1 MGSNYQD
8 ILNQYLAADPATNP
22 NIFETPISKAQQ
34 VEEATDQKRWEAYV
48 LSGMTADGSGYKS
61 ASQRDRDYL
70 TMTPNQFRVKY
81 GDEAAMNLQ
90 ADVSNMDAARRGD
103 IQGRRDGITMLGDT
117 VNSAGMGFV
126 NSLGGI
132 AALGLGL
139 VNDDAGVWASRKLGD
154 LNEFTQG
161 LQSDQLNAARRSY
174 GAQQELDARD
184 NKANYEKNRK
194 EYGDTVAGLWRVG
207 ADVVNS
213 LGNSF
218 DTPMLAQ
225 DTVASGVGSLF
236 AGGPIAK
243 GLKVIG
249 SAAVKGAV
257 LARPSLLL
265 SEAAGKAVSVG
276 SKAAMPTAIGLM
288 EGGGAYQ
295 QTAEAAYE
303 QLRGRED
310 LTEDQ
315 KIEMANNAALMAAA
329 IQAPVGAATGL
340 LVSRFE
346 SSPLRVPTVRGA
358 ASNVVRETVE
368 EGVQS
373 GSGQLAQNVALSQ
386 EVNPEQDLLQGVGE
400 QAGLGALG
408 GLGAAGVVQ
417 TPGAALRAS
426 IETAKLPFRAAGAA
440 LSYAGDRVEA
450 RNQRVQDEILQ
461 GLHDEATVT
470 APDAQVEAGQIIE
483 AADAPEEVKTTAR
496 DFVAQTMERLSNSA
510 TIQEV
515 AKRVTSA
522 TADIRERLT
531 ALTELSSM
539 VREGKTTQDQETPE
553 ILQGSSI
560 QSIKDVVANAVQ
572 SESVQKAVEQGKKL
586 YEEYAPGINGAM
598 KNALVKFNTLR
609 AKVGS
614 QGTSNSPSVEAEITN
629 AQSELNEG
637 TQLVLSM
644 AEQVP
649 EQVDPEVADQILYHS
664 ENNGVNLT
672 TQQKVTLRSASATA
686 RAVQQGSEL
695 ASKYGLANAETV
707 SRQVLTDKPSE
718 GSSLSLYGHIE
729 AIRSAYNANND
740 DLAAERLTDLRN
752 FAQSQS
758 NKVAAFNEALIGGN
772 TSSHRPVPYNAH
784 IGKGKFRP
792 TSTSKV
798 NLSPTNINSVKIAQ
812 QVAVEAVTLANAV
825 NNLSDAFP
833 DLGVEHVTI
842 PLLDASLD
850 GEAATVAQ
858 EYRTGKRMV
867 PVNTTDGVQT
877 GLEPVADV
885 GNVESIGAE
894 VVEEQGGQSSELGEI
909 EASITNPDQVI
920 SEQTDQAE
928 AEPDVAETQ
937 QSEEISQPEQIEETA
952 PAKPNQEEE
961 TNAPQEQAPEG
972 VQEKPATTTD
982 EQEAQTVEKV
992 YPALLGSKTNR
1003 LRRAFKIPKIKPTRT
1018 FAVDSPIS
1026 IVRDGLKNETAFRQ
1040 LIDGDLNR
1048 KFTPEIAEAYRQY
1061 LQIGD
1066 ALLKTLDNRLQA
1078 FLNKPAT
1085 KKAGIDNATTWL
1097 NGQAVNIVDQNE
1109 DGSYSYNQKLIE
1121 NAVLA
1126 GLQWYL
1132 KMNQYGGNLDEKDVR
1147 SLLRLPADAVLP
1159 EGLVDDIN
1167 NAGMGPA
1174 EMARSLSRE
1183 IQRFWGL
1190 EADSSQPRNF
1200 SEGVPEGVAKEILV
1214 AMLGK
1219 EIRTKDKNGKEVL
1232 SYEGFLLQR
1241 HEVDISN
1248 ISTDENITKLNR
1260 YRMNTVKLEQER
1272 SDGKKYVPVLEADAT
1287 VRQFPTA
1294 IEKAVLTETEEV
1306 HYLGELPPAP
1316 SKTQL
1321 RNDAVKNTPD
1331 QLRSLEKQQAV
1342 EHRLNMPF
1350 IGMIQQMGEAMV
1362 LRLFGG
1368 GDIENIPLNQNH
1380 KKTLAGQN
1388 LTLQSA
1394 YLSIMSLVTEAQNKA
1409 DLDGIDVGD
1418 LAIHFAYNDTVVNR
1432 AQMLGKDNPQSN
1444 KLMREAILPTWK
1456 VLDLTDGRVRD
1467 QFFMG
1472 LAQALDVKVHTQP
1485 RDESMS
1491 DLQKKLEG
1499 FTETLSAM
1507 ADTSPLKFTP
1517 ELIDTMKSEG
1527 VNSVAGLHAL
1537 MEYARYQAS
1546 EDKSAFRTSIYFEA
1560 DGVTNGVINAMALFS
1575 SGPFTS
1581 EWLEN
1586 IARGG
1591 YNVGETPLSLAQIRT
1606 RFAKASA
1613 DLYGLAGTKTTE
1625 YVKRLRNKYRSN
1637 AEVTGQF
1644 NAIRDLLTEFL
1655 GDSIR
1660 VNKNNDL
1667 IVDRR
1672 AVKNPLTITFY
1683 VSGAKGIAGNIVD
1696 ELVSK
1701 IYERMSLTAQRV
1713 AEDPDLTEAQA
1724 FYGGDAQSAEIK
1736 FKRLMSNLNAVVA
1749 NRLVM
1754 NDGELVVENIIKGR
1768 AESFGDPKAFTFP
1781 KVGIDTIRQN
1791 MLHAFVEPMVDGI
1804 TDTVGKDLI
1813 DNLTIIKTQIQS
1825 WSLIG
1830 KFAYQAAYNEAILE
1844 KRKANP
1850 EMSKNELLSR
1860 REEQQIMKKV
1870 WKQLPFFST
1879 GSQNFLFGM
1888 KQAMDVR
1895 TEFARGFNDELN
1907 TPAFGYT
1914 PDDAGVAGIPGIT
1927 IGTGDGQTVLN
1938 AIADPDMPEG
1948 FLQIF
1953 DGIHSSVADMETM
1966 GRVANKAVFGAWQN
1980 NPLGDLSKAFSAFV
1994 SQVDLSA
2001 LNEEQRK
2008 ALTKSLFPPRFWRT
2022 AQPADV
2028 LKKALQSWAKRGKE
2042 AAQGIA
2048 ERHGVM
2054 AQVQSS
2060 VDQMAGAAAPH
2071 QITGII
2077 LSGSPEQKAAAMERL
2092 RKGEQIK
2099 QVDTTG
2105 PIKKVWN
2112 GVVVTIDFEGMKPG
2126 DFKIEKDMGIEGDM
2140 WFNYIT
2146 VDGDKI
2152 AGSFITNGVRAE
2164 WLNITSEKGNIKN
2177 NMKHLKDVFNHIL
2190 KVYPNLKELQAL
2202 RTSGARAFNDEQGE
2216 RDPLINYLIKDGK
2229 LVLDRKILNV
2239 VPVDIVEPTFKQA
2252 TPALMAGM
2260 LDKTINKITSDRVTR
2275 ALVRDVVRSGR
2286 VDDYQIHI
2294 GSREELL
2301 TKAADLGIQIPPNRA
2316 GFEGFMHPQS
2326 KSIFVVNGNPETI
2339 LHELI
2344 HAATYETLQAHYDGQ
2359 DVGVDAKA
2367 AIERIESLMEQFKN
2381 SELEGEAFQN
2391 ALDEM
2396 ERQAVAGNQAGELNE
2411 FMAWAL
2417 SNADLSKQL
2426 KETKIDKA
2434 LRIARSV
2441 IQSLKQLLWGGKRSA
2456 AVKDD
2461 MFTNL
2466 RFNTNII
2473 MRSQQTVAETASNGV
2488 LFHDPNFGQSSRLTD
2503 LMERMKSKITDY
2515 ANTNPVTREIN
2526 RQKLNPALANASR
2539 VALGFQN
2546 AGFNMTK
2553 QEQMAFIRM
2562 VAIMGTDA
2570 QLDANSTLR
2579 MQELF
2584 THVGKHLSLES
2595 FMRDPSQNDSA
2606 DIDQATQKFNI
2617 LMGKFASRKDAYD
2630 RSVVLPAFVALAT
2643 VNEDFRKIL
2652 SSMEMPKTKYAEW
2665 SSLSNILDNIGD
2677 TSIDNLSRWVS
2688 GEGVLTKDV
2697 QTALDGLMEQML
2709 DTAQESELYI
2719 EKFTNPVGNGIDRV
2733 NQTVIEAMDWV
2744 GKKAAENVE
2753 SIRTNNPDAKIRIKM
2768 AESLRTIT
2776 GLLNEE
2782 NGHASAVALM
2792 SAANRTK
2799 VWRPMYDLLKDLV
2812 GRTAENAQV
2821 YDLIKIARTWVNG
2834 IRQQYREQFP
2844 RIVNSKFSR
2853 ELTDDE
2859 QSHLYRGLGETGFAS
2874 LMRGNSIERVLELMS
2889 DQAARDVEVRNQISK
2904 IEGLSPENAKRIES
2918 KARQLAKYMIS
2929 KKNDQANLLRNAEAI
2944 AHLLNENG
2952 VQGTVTTQP
2961 MIDAIDHLVSVLAFN
2976 ELSDASKT
2984 SLSSLVQSEAK
2995 GLTFIMSYLQ
3005 GQDEIDRAKA
3015 TGNARFNHFKGHMP
3029 SEAAQGVSL
3038 LVSYD
3043 GVHPGSNGEPKSEGA
3058 KKLLEKSYTRLRV
3071 YSGSSKDP
3079 TAGKRGYYFAPVS
3092 GRAPFAQ
3099 GIMQNVQQTVSGVDK
3114 ATGFSTG
3121 LTAGIISD
3129 PLLVK
3134 KITADRTK
3142 ETGLALMP
3150 LFDGNGNLF
3159 AYERSID
3166 PIMLDRLQ
3174 IKTNMAQ
3181 AMGIRSGRQV
3191 EESLSHELNKTLIDR
3206 LRDMYDKD
3214 VPKDPIT
3221 GKRGGLRQIEYIDLF
3236 KSKDPIHKD
3245 AVKIFSNETM
3255 EYIRARFPEGFFVRK
3270 DMIDDAI
3277 GYRSASIGD
3286 AWTGNS
3292 RWSPATQE
3300 QVKKVLMGMFGNKAY
3315 QRAVQA
3321 ESLLQNIMQDIR
3333 VVIVIKSI
3341 VVPMANAA
3349 SNVYQLIG
3357 RGVPATQ
3364 IFRSIPKKTSEIEAW
3379 HKSRIRQIE
3388 AEAELMATTDILERR
3403 RLEAEIQTIKDSHK
3417 RLSIWPLLQAGEF
3430 SSISDAGSRDDI
3442 LLSEGKLSEY
3452 LERAVNK
3459 LPKSVQTAG
3468 KYAIISKDTALFR
3481 ALQKSV
3487 EYGDFVAKSIL
3498 YDDLIKRQGKT
3509 KEEALGR
3516 VTEEFVNYDRLPG
3529 RDRAYLESIGLL
3541 WFYNFKIRSS
3551 KVAVSMIR
3559 NNPVHSLISMS
3570 LPLPISGIGTSLEDN
3585 LWAALYDGRASNS
3598 VGFGMAFRAP
3608 GLLPLNNLLW

>member
-8 ILNQYLAADPATNP
+8 ILDQYLAADPATNP
-22 NIFETPISKAQQ
+22 NIFETPVPKVQQ
-34 VEEATDQKRWEAYV
+34 VEEATDQKRREAYV
-48 LSGMTADGSGYKS
+48 LSGMTVDSSSYKS

-70 TMTPNQFRVKY
+70 TMTPNQFRMKY

-103 IQGRRDGITMLGDT
+103 IQGRRDGVTMLGDT
-117 VNSAGMGFV
+117 VNSAGMGLV
-126 NSLGGI
+126 NTVGGI

-139 VNDDAGVWASRKLGD
+139 ANDDAGVWASRKLGN
-154 LNEFTQG
+154 LNEFTQSF
-161 LQSDQLNAARRSY
+161 QSDQLNAARRSY

-184 NKANYEKNRK
+184 NKANYEENRK

-207 ADVVNS
+207 ADMVNS

-236 AGGPIAK
+236 AGAPIVK

-257 LARPSLLL
+257 AARPSLLL
-265 SEAAGKAVSVG
+265 SEAASKALSVG
-276 SKAAMPTAIGLM
+276 SKAAWPAAIGLM

-373 GSGQLAQNVALSQ
+373 GSGQLAQNMALSQ
-386 EVNPEQDLLQGVGE
+386 EVNPEQDLLQGVGG

-408 GLGAAGVVQ
+408 GFGAAGVVQ
-417 TPGAALRAS
+417 TPGVALRAS
-426 IETAKLPFRAAGAA
+426 IETAKLPFRAVGAA
-440 LSYAGDRVEA
+440 LSYAGNRVEA

-461 GLHDEATVT
+461 GLHDEAMIT
-470 APDAQVEAGQIIE
+470 APDAQVEASQIIE
-483 AADAPEEVKTTAR
+483 AANASEEVKTTAR
-496 DFVAQTMERLSNSA
+496 DFVAQTMERLSNS
-510 TIQEV
+510 TSIQEV

-531 ALTELSSM
+531 ALTKLSSM
-539 VREGKTTQDQETPE
+539 VYEGKTTQDQETPE
-553 ILQGSSI
+553 ILKGSSI
-560 QSIKDVVANAVQ
+560 QSIKDVVANTVQ
-572 SESVQKAVEQGKKL
+572 SESVQKAIEQGKKL

-598 KNALVKFNTLR
+598 NNALMKFNALR

-614 QGTSNSPSVEAEITN
+614 QGTSNSASVEAEITN
-629 AQSELNEG
+629 VQNELNEG
-637 TQLVLSM
+637 TQLVLGM
-644 AEQVP
+644 AEQIP
-649 EQVDPEVADQILYHS
+649 EQVDPEVADRILYHS
-664 ENNGVNLT
+664 ENGGINLT

-695 ASKYGLANAETV
+695 ASKYGLVNAETV
-707 SRQVLTDKPSE
+707 SRQVLTDKPNE
-718 GSSLSLYGHIE
+718 GSSLSLYGHLE
-729 AIRSAYNANND
+729 EVRTAYNAGD
-740 DLAAERLTDLRN
+740 LDLATQRLTDLRS

-758 NKVAAFNEALIGGN
+758 NKVAAFNQALIGGN
-772 TSSHRPVPYNAH
+772 TSSHRPVVYNAH
-784 IGKGKFRP
+784 IGEGKFRP

-812 QVAVEAVTLANAV
+812 QVAVEAVTLTNAL

-833 DLGVEHVTI
+833 DLGVKHVTI
-842 PLLDASLD
+842 PLLDVSLD

-858 EYRTGKRMV
+858 EYRSGKRMV
-867 PVNTTDGVQT
+867 SVNMRDNAQT
-877 GLEPVADV
+877 GLEPVAGV
-885 GNVESIGAE
+885 SNVESIGAE
-894 VVEEQGGQSSELGEI
+894 IEKRQGGQSSELGEV
-909 EASITNPDQVI
+909 EASVSNPDQTI
-920 SEQTDQAE
+920 SEQVDQTE
-928 AEPDVAETQ
+928 AEPDVAKIQ
-937 QSEEISQPEQIEETA
+937 QSKEISQPEQIEETA
-952 PAKPNQEEE
+952 PTEPNQKEKS
-961 TNAPQEQAPEG
+961 TAPQEQVPEV
-972 VQEKPATTTD
+972 VQEKRVAATD
-982 EQEAQTVEKV
+982 EQEAQTVENA
-992 YPALLGSKTNR
+992 YPDLLGSKTNR
-1003 LRRAFKIPKIKPTRT
+1003 LRRAFKIPNNNATRT
-1018 FAVDSPIS
+1018 FAVDSPMS

-1061 LQIGD
+1061 LKIGD

-1132 KMNQYGGNLDEKDVR
+1132 KMNQYGGNLDEKDAR
-1147 SLLRLPADAVLP
+1147 SLLRLPADAILP
-1159 EGLVDDIN
+1159 EGLVDEIN
-1167 NAGMGPA
+1167 NAGMGTA

-1214 AMLGK
+1214 AMLDAG
-1219 EIRTKDKNGKEVL
+1219 
-1232 SYEGFLLQR
+1232 LLKQN
-1241 HEVDISN
+1241 EVDISGVTTN
-1248 ISTDENITKLNR
+1248 ENIDHLNR
-1260 YRMNTVKLEQER
+1260 YQMSTVDDE
-1272 SDGKKYVPVLEADAT
+1272 GKTKVIPADHP

-1321 RNDAVKNTPD
+1321 RNDAVENTPD

-1342 EHRLNMPF
+1342 EHQLNMPF
-1350 IGMIQQMGEAMV
+1350 VGMIQQMGETML

-1368 GDIENIPLNQNH
+1368 GDVENTPLNQNH

-1409 DLDGIDVGD
+1409 DLDGIDVSD

-1456 VLDLTDGRVRD
+1456 VLDLTNGSVRD

-1472 LAQALDVKVHTQP
+1472 LAQALGVKVHTQSH
-1485 RDESMS
+1485 EKTMS
-1491 DLQKKLEG
+1491 DLQKKLDS
-1499 FTETLSAM
+1499 FSETLSAM
-1507 ADTSPLKFTP
+1507 ANTSQLKFTP

-1591 YNVGETPLSLAQIRT
+1591 YNVGEEPLSLAQIRT

-1625 YVKRLRNKYRSN
+1625 HVKTLREKYRGQG
-1637 AEVTGQF
+1637 EITGQF

-1655 GDSIR
+1655 SDSIR
-1660 VNKNNDL
+1660 VNENNDL
-1667 IVDRR
+1667 IVDRG
-1672 AVKNPLTITFY
+1672 AVKNPLTITIY
-1683 VSGAKGIAGNIVD
+1683 GSGTKGIAGNIVD

-1713 AEDPDLTEAQA
+1713 AEDHNLTEAQA

-1736 FKRLMSNLNAVVA
+1736 FKRLMSNLNTVVA

-1768 AESFGDPKAFTFP
+1768 AESFGDPKTFTFP

-1791 MLHAFVEPMVDGI
+1791 MLHTFVEPMVDGI
-1804 TDTVGKDLI
+1804 TYTVGKDLI

-1844 KRKANP
+1844 KRKFNP

-1870 WKQLPFFST
+1870 WEQLPFFST

-1953 DGIHSSVADMETM
+1953 DGIHSSVLDMETM

-1980 NPLGDLSKAFSAFV
+1980 NPLGDLSKAFSSFV
-1994 SQVDLSA
+1994 DQVDLSN
-2001 LNEEQRK
+2001 LTEEQRK

-2028 LKKALQSWAKRGKE
+2028 LKKALKDWSKRGEE

-2048 ERHGVM
+2048 ERHAVM

-2060 VDQMAGAAAPH
+2060 VDQMAGAATPY
-2071 QITGII
+2071 QIKGLI

-2092 RKGEQIK
+2092 RHG
-2099 QVDTTG
+2099 
-2105 PIKKVWN
+2105 
-2112 GVVVTIDFEGMKPG
+2112 DFEV
-2126 DFKIEKDMGIEGDM
+2126 EQ
-2140 WFNYIT
+2140 
-2146 VDGDKI
+2146 V
-2152 AGSFITNGVRAE
+2152 AE
-2164 WLNITSEKGNIKN
+2164 QREA
-2177 NMKHLKDVFNHIL
+2177 D
-2190 KVYPNLKELQAL
+2190 L
-2202 RTSGARAFNDEQGE
+2202 RPANQPSPA
-2216 RDPLINYLIKDGK
+2216 
-2229 LVLDRKILNV
+2229 
-2239 VPVDIVEPTFKQA
+2239 PTFKQA
-2252 TPALMAGM
+2252 TPSLLAAM
-2260 LDKTINKITSDRVTR
+2260 LDKAINKITNDRLTR

-2301 TKAADLGIQIPPNRA
+2301 TKAADLGIQIPSNRA
-2316 GFEGFMHPQS
+2316 GFEGFIHPQS
-2326 KSIFVVNGNPETI
+2326 KSIFAVDGNPETI

-2344 HAATYETLQAHYDGQ
+2344 HAATYSIIEDFYNEEGTHNLTPDT
-2359 DVGVDAKA
+2359 VDA
-2367 AIERIESLMEQFKN
+2367 IQRIEGLMDEFKN
-2381 SELEGEAFQN
+2381 ADLEGTAYQN

-2396 ERQAVAGNQAGELNE
+2396 ERQAVAGNRAGELNE

-2417 SNADLSKQL
+2417 SNADLSSQL

-2441 IQSLKQLLWGGKRSA
+2441 IQSLKQLLWGRKRSA

-2473 MRSQQTVAETASNGV
+2473 MRSQQTISGTASNGV
-2488 LFHDPNFGQSSRLTD
+2488 LFHDPNFGESSRLTD

-2515 ANTNPVTREIN
+2515 ANTDSVTREIN
-2526 RQKLNPALANASR
+2526 REKLNPALANGSR
-2539 VALGFQN
+2539 VTLAFQN
-2546 AGFNMTK
+2546 AGFDMTK

-2630 RSVVLPAFVALAT
+2630 RSVVLPAFIALAT
-2643 VNEDFRKIL
+2643 VNKDFRKIL
-2652 SSMEMPKTKYAEW
+2652 SAMEMPKTKYAEW
-2665 SSLSNILDNIGD
+2665 NSLSNILDNIGD

-2744 GKKAAENVE
+2744 GKKAAKNVE
-2753 SIRTNNPDAKIRIKM
+2753 NIRTNNPDAKIRIKM
-2768 AESLRTIT
+2768 AESLQTIT

-2844 RIVNSKFSR
+2844 RIVNSKFTR

-2859 QSHLYRGLGETGFAS
+2859 QSHLYHGLGETGFAS
-2874 LMRGNSIERVLELMS
+2874 LMRGNSIERVFELMS
-2889 DQAARDVEVRNQISK
+2889 DQAARDVEVRNLISK
-2904 IEGLSPENAKRIES
+2904 IEELSPQNAKRIES
-2918 KARQLAKYMIS
+2918 KARQLAKYMIL
-2929 KKNDQANLLRNAEAI
+2929 KKNDHGNLLRNAEAI

-2952 VQGTVTTQP
+2952 VKGTITSQA
-2961 MIDAIDHLVSVLAFN
+2961 MIDGIDHLVSVLAFN
-2976 ELSDASKT
+2976 ELSDVSKA

-3015 TGNARFNHFKGHMP
+3015 TDNARFNHFKGHMP
-3029 SEAAQGVSL
+3029 SEATQGVSL
-3038 LVSYD
+3038 LVSHD
-3043 GVHPGSNGEPKSEGA
+3043 SGA
-3058 KKLLEKSYTRLRV
+3058 ARLLEKSYTRLRAF
-3071 YSGSSKDP
+3071 SGSSKDP

-3092 GRAPFAQ
+3092 GRASFSQ

-3114 ATGFSTG
+3114 TTGFSTG
-3121 LTAGIISD
+3121 LTAGVISD
-3129 PLLVK
+3129 PLIVA

-3142 ETGLALMP
+3142 ETGQALMP
-3150 LFDGNGNLF
+3150 VFDENGNLF

-3166 PIMLDRLQ
+3166 PAMLDRLQ

-3191 EESLSHELNKTLIDR
+3191 EEALSHELNKTLIDR
-3206 LRDMYDKD
+3206 LRDMWNKDKL
-3214 VPKDPIT
+3214 T
-3221 GKRGGLRQIEYIDLF
+3221 RSNEYVNLF

-3255 EYIRARFPEGFFVRK
+3255 EYIRARFPEGLYVRK
-3270 DMIDDAI
+3270 DMIDDAV
-3277 GYRSASIGD
+3277 GYRSASVGD
-3286 AWTGNS
+3286 VWTGNS
-3292 RWSPATQE
+3292 RWSPATQK

-3315 QRAVQA
+3315 QRVVQA
-3321 ESLLQNIMQDIR
+3321 ESLLQNIIQDIR

-3388 AEAELMATTDILERR
+3388 AEAELMATTNILERR

-3468 KYAIISKDTALFR
+3468 KYAVFSKDTAMFR

-3509 KEEALGR
+3509 KKEALGQ

-3608 GLLPLNNLLW
+3608 GLLPLGNLLW

>member
-1 MGSNYQD
+1 MATNYQD
-8 ILNQYLAADPATNP
+8 ILNQYLAANPITNP
-22 NIFETPISKAQQ
+22 DIFGTPVPKVQQ
-34 VEEATDQKRWEAYV
+34 VEEATNQKRREAYA
-48 LSGMTADGSGYKS
+48 LSSMAADGSGYRS
-61 ASQRDRDYL
+61 ASQRDRDYVM
-70 TMTPNQFRVKY
+70 MTPYQFQAKY
-81 GDEAAMNLQ
+81 GEEVARNLQ

-103 IQGRRDGITMLGDT
+103 IQGRRDGITTLGDT
-117 VNSAGMGFV
+117 INSAGMGFV

-132 AALGLGL
+132 AAFGLGL
-139 VNDDAGVWASRKLGD
+139 VNDDAGVWTSRKLGD
-154 LNEFTQG
+154 LNEFTQSF
-161 LQSDQLNAARRSY
+161 QSDQLNAARRSY
-174 GAQQELDARD
+174 GVQQELDTRD
-184 NKANYEKNRK
+184 NAANYEQNRK
-194 EYGDTVAGLWRVG
+194 RFGDTVANLWRVG

-213 LGNSF
+213 VGNSF

-225 DTVASGVGSLF
+225 DTIASGVGSLF

-249 SAAVKGAV
+249 SAAVKGATI
-257 LARPSLLL
+257 ARPSLLL
-265 SEAAGKAVSVG
+265 SETAGKAVSIG
-276 SKAAMPTAIGLM
+276 SKAAMPAAIGLM

-303 QLRGRED
+303 QLRTRED

-315 KIEMANNAALMAAA
+315 KIEMANNAALKAAA
-329 IQAPVGAATGL
+329 IQIPIGVATGS

-346 SSPLRVPTVRGA
+346 ASPLRVPTVRGA
-358 ASNVVRETVE
+358 ASNMLKETVE

-400 QAGLGALG
+400 QIGLGALG
-408 GLGAAGVVQ
+408 GAGSAGVVQ
-417 TPGAALRAS
+417 APGVALRAS
-426 IETAKLPFRAAGAA
+426 VETAKLPFRAAGAA
-440 LSYAGDRVEA
+440 LSYAGDRIKA
-450 RNQRVQDEILQ
+450 RNQRVQDDVLV
-461 GLHDEATVT
+461 GLHDEATIA
-470 APDAQVEAGQIIE
+470 APDAQIEADQIIG
-483 AADAPEEVKTTAR
+483 ASDAPEEVKATAR
-496 DFVAQTMERLSNSA
+496 NFVAQTIERLSNSTA
-510 TIQEV
+510 IQEV
-515 AKRVTSA
+515 AKRVTNVK
-522 TADIRERLT
+522 TDIRERLG
-531 ALTELSSM
+531 ALSELSPM
-539 VREGKTTQDQETPE
+539 VHESEATQNQETPE
-553 ILQGSSI
+553 VLQGSLI
-560 QSIKDVVANAVQ
+560 QSIKDVVANTVQ
-572 SESVQKAVEQGKKL
+572 SESVQKAKEQGIKL
-586 YEEYAPGINGAM
+586 YEKYAPIINDEM
-598 KNALVKFNTLR
+598 KAALKKFDAHL
-609 AKVGS
+609 AKHGNEVA
-614 QGTSNSPSVEAEITN
+614 SNLPSIEVTVN
-629 AQSELNEG
+629 DVQSELNKS
-637 TQLVLSM
+637 TQLIVGM
-644 AEQVP
+644 AEQTP
-649 EQVDPEVADQILYHS
+649 EQVDPDVADRILYHS
-664 ENNGVNLT
+664 ENGGINLT
-672 TQQKVTLRSASATA
+672 APQKVTLRSASATA
-686 RAVQQGSEL
+686 RAVQKGSEL
-695 ASKYGLANAETV
+695 ASKYGLVNAAEV
-707 SRQVLTDKPSE
+707 SRQVLTSAPKEDSN
-718 GSSLSLYGHIE
+718 LSLYGHLE
-729 AIRSAYNANND
+729 EIRMAYNSGD
-740 DLAAERLTDLRN
+740 LDLATQRFADLRS

-758 NKVAAFNEALIGGN
+758 NKVAAFNQALIGGN
-772 TSSHRPVPYNAH
+772 TSSHRPVVYDAH
-784 IGKGKFRP
+784 VGEGKFRP
-792 TSTSKV
+792 TSTSRV
-798 NLSPTNINSVKIAQ
+798 NLSPTSANSIKIAQ

-833 DLGVEHVTI
+833 DLGIEHIAV
-842 PLLDASLD
+842 PLLDVSLN
-850 GEAATVAQ
+850 GEATTVAQ
-858 EYRTGKRMV
+858 EYRTGKRKV
-867 PVNTTDGVQT
+867 SVNTTDSVQT
-877 GLEPVADV
+877 GLEPVIDV
-885 GNVESIGAE
+885 NNVENIGAE
-894 VVEEQGGQSSELGEI
+894 VMKEQGGQSSEFDEAG
-909 EASITNPDQVI
+909 ASISDPGQVV
-920 SEQTDQAE
+920 SEQTEQTE
-928 AEPDVAETQ
+928 VEPDSAKMQ
-937 QSEEISQPEQIEETA
+937 QSEEISEPKQTEEIASSEQNQKEGADA
-952 PAKPNQEEE
+952 PK
-961 TNAPQEQAPEG
+961 EQAPEV
-972 VQEKPATTTD
+972 VQEKPAINTD
-982 EQEAQTVEKV
+982 EQEAQTVEKM
-992 YPALLGSKTNR
+992 YPALLGSKMNR
-1003 LRRAFKIPKIKPTRT
+1003 LWRSFKIPKIKSTRT
-1018 FAVDSPIS
+1018 FAVESPIT
-1026 IVRDGLKNETAFRQ
+1026 IVRDGLKNETTFRQ

-1048 KFTPEIAEAYRQY
+1048 KFTSEIAKAYEQY

-1066 ALLKTLDNRLQA
+1066 ALLETLDNRLQA
-1078 FLNKPAT
+1078 FLNKSAT
-1085 KKAGIDNATTWL
+1085 KKAGIDNAITWL

-1126 GLQWYL
+1126 SLQWYL

-1147 SLLRLPADAVLP
+1147 SLLRLPIGSVLP

-1174 EMARSLSRE
+1174 EMSRSLSRE

-1190 EADSSQPRNF
+1190 ETDSSQPRNF

-1214 AMLGK
+1214 AMLDVG
-1219 EIRTKDKNGKEVL
+1219 
-1232 SYEGFLLQR
+1232 LLKLN
-1241 HEVDISN
+1241 EVDISSVTTN
-1248 ISTDENITKLNR
+1248 ENIDHLNR
-1260 YRMNTVKLEQER
+1260 YQMNTVDA
-1272 SDGKKYVPVLEADAT
+1272 DGKTKVIPADHPI
-1287 VRQFPTA
+1287 RQFPTA
-1294 IEKAVLTETEEV
+1294 IEKAVLTESEEI
-1306 HYLGELPPAP
+1306 HYLGQLPPAP

-1321 RNDAVKNTPD
+1321 RNDAVENTPE

-1350 IGMIQQMGEAMV
+1350 IEMIQQMGEVMV

-1368 GDIENIPLNQNH
+1368 GDIENTPLNQNH

-1394 YLSIMSLVTEAQNKA
+1394 YLSIMSLVAEAQNKA
-1409 DLDGIDVGD
+1409 DLDGIDIGD

-1456 VLDLTDGRVRD
+1456 ILDLTNGSVRD

-1472 LAQALDVKVHTQP
+1472 LAQALGVKVHTQS
-1485 RDESMS
+1485 REQTMS
-1491 DLQKKLEG
+1491 DLQKKLDG
-1499 FTETLSAM
+1499 FTETLSIM
-1507 ADTSPLKFTP
+1507 TDTSQLKFTP
-1517 ELIDTMKSEG
+1517 EIIDTMKSEG

-1591 YNVGETPLSLAQIRT
+1591 YNVGEEPLSLAQIRT
-1606 RFAKASA
+1606 RFSKAAA

-1625 YVKRLRNKYRSN
+1625 YIKMLREKYRDQKEIT
-1637 AEVTGQF
+1637 AQF

-1655 GDSIR
+1655 SDGIG
-1660 VNKNNDL
+1660 VNENNDL
-1667 IVDRR
+1667 IVDRG
-1672 AVKNPLTITFY
+1672 AVKNPLTITIY
-1683 VSGAKGIAGNIVD
+1683 GAGAEGIAGNIVD
-1696 ELVSK
+1696 ELVSR
-1701 IYERMSLTAQRV
+1701 IYERMSLTAQRI

-1724 FYGGDAQSAEIK
+1724 FYGGDVQTAEIK
-1736 FKRLMSNLNAVVA
+1736 FKQLMSNLNAIVA

-1754 NDGELVVENIIKGR
+1754 NDGELVVENIIKGS
-1768 AESFGDPKAFTFP
+1768 AKTFGDPKAFTFP

-1791 MLHAFVEPMVDGI
+1791 MLHAFVEPMIDGI
-1804 TDTVGKDLI
+1804 TDTVGADLMN
-1813 DNLTIIKTQIQS
+1813 NLTIIKTQIQS

-1860 REEQQIMKKV
+1860 REEQTIMKKV

-1938 AIADPDMPEG
+1938 AIADSDMPEG
-1948 FLQIF
+1948 FIQIF
-1953 DGIHSSVADMETM
+1953 DGIHSSVLDMETM
-1966 GRVANKAVFGAWQN
+1966 GRVANKAVFDAWQN
-1980 NPLGDLSKAFSAFV
+1980 NPLDDLSKAFGSFV
-1994 SQVDLSA
+1994 DQVDLSD
-2001 LNEEQRK
+2001 LTEEQRK

-2028 LKKALQSWAKRGKE
+2028 LKKALEDWLKRGEE

-2048 ERHGVM
+2048 ERHAVM

-2060 VDQMAGAAAPH
+2060 VDQMAGASAPH
-2071 QITGII
+2071 QIEGLI

-2092 RKGEQIK
+2092 RY
-2099 QVDTTG
+2099 
-2105 PIKKVWN
+2105 
-2112 GVVVTIDFEGMKPG
+2112 G
-2126 DFKIEKDMGIEGDM
+2126 DLE
-2140 WFNYIT
+2140 
-2146 VDGDKI
+2146 V
-2152 AGSFITNGVRAE
+2152 
-2164 WLNITSEKGNIKN
+2164 
-2177 NMKHLKDVFNHIL
+2177 
-2190 KVYPNLKELQAL
+2190 
-2202 RTSGARAFNDEQGE
+2202 EQGAE
-2216 RDPLINYLIKDGK
+2216 QREIDLRQANQSSPA
-2229 LVLDRKILNV
+2229 
-2239 VPVDIVEPTFKQA
+2239 PTFKQV
-2252 TPALMAGM
+2252 TPNLMAGM
-2260 LDKTINKITSDRVTR
+2260 LDKVIGKITSDRLTR
-2275 ALVRDVVRSGR
+2275 ALVRDVIRSGR

-2301 TKAADLGIQIPPNRA
+2301 TKAVDLGIQIPSNRA
-2316 GFEGFMHPQS
+2316 GFEGFIHPQS
-2326 KSIFVVNGNPETI
+2326 KSIFVVDGNSETI

-2344 HAATYETLQAHYDGQ
+2344 HAATYSILEDFYNK
-2359 DVGVDAKA
+2359 DAVSNLTPDTMD
-2367 AIERIESLMEQFKN
+2367 AIRRIEGLMDEFKN
-2381 SELEGEAFQN
+2381 ADLEGEAYQN

-2396 ERQAVAGNQAGELNE
+2396 ERQAASGNQAGELNE

-2417 SNADLSKQL
+2417 SNADLSSQL

-2441 IQSLKQLLWGGKRSA
+2441 IQSLKHLLWGRKRSA

-2473 MRSQQTVAETASNGV
+2473 MRSQQKVAETASDGV

-2503 LMERMKSKITDY
+2503 LMKRLKSKIIDYVDTD
-2515 ANTNPVTREIN
+2515 PVTHVIN
-2526 RQKLNPALANASR
+2526 RRKLTPALTNASR
-2539 VALGFQN
+2539 VAVAFQN

-2553 QEQMAFIRM
+2553 QEQMAFIHM
-2562 VAIMGTDA
+2562 IAIMGTDA

-2595 FMRDPSQNDSA
+2595 FMRNPNQNDPA

-2617 LMGKFASRKDAYD
+2617 LMGKFAPRKDAFD
-2630 RSVVLPAFVALAT
+2630 RSVVLPAFIALAT

-2652 SSMEMPKTKYAEW
+2652 SEMEMPKTKYAQW
-2665 SSLSNILDNIGD
+2665 DSVNNILDNIGD

-2688 GEGVLTKDV
+2688 GEGVRTKDV
-2697 QTALDGLMEQML
+2697 QVALDGLMGQML
-2709 DTAQESELYI
+2709 DTAQESRLYI
-2719 EKFTNPVGNGIDRV
+2719 EKFTNPAGDGIDRV

-2744 GKKAAENVE
+2744 GKKASENAKN
-2753 SIRTNNPDAKIRIKM
+2753 IQTNNPDAKIRIGI
-2768 AESLRTIT
+2768 ARSLQTIT
-2776 GLLNEE
+2776 GLLNEQ
-2782 NGHASAVALM
+2782 NGHASAVELM
-2792 SAANRTK
+2792 SDANRTK
-2799 VWRPMYDLLKDLV
+2799 IWRPIYDLLKDLV
-2812 GRTAENAQV
+2812 GRTTENAQV

-2859 QSHLYRGLGETGFAS
+2859 QSHLYRGLGETDFAS
-2874 LMRGNSIERVLELMS
+2874 LMRGNNIERVLELIS
-2889 DQAARDVEVRNQISK
+2889 DQAARDVEIRNQISK

-2918 KARQLAKYMIS
+2918 KARQLAKYMVS
-2929 KKNDQANLLRNAEAI
+2929 KKNDHGNLLRNAEAI

-2952 VQGTVTTQP
+2952 VKGTVTSQA

-2976 ELSDASKT
+2976 ELSDASKI

-3015 TGNARFNHFKGHMP
+3015 TGNARFNHFKGYMP

-3038 LVSYD
+3038 LVSHESRAA
-3043 GVHPGSNGEPKSEGA
+3043 G
-3058 KKLLEKSYTRLRV
+3058 LLEKSYTRLRAF
-3071 YSGSSKDP
+3071 SGSSKDP
-3079 TAGKRGYYFAPVS
+3079 TAGKRDYYFAPVS
-3092 GRAPFAQ
+3092 GRARFSQ

-3114 ATGFSTG
+3114 ATGFSIG
-3121 LTAGIISD
+3121 LTGGLITD
-3129 PLLVK
+3129 PLLVA

-3150 LFDGNGNLF
+3150 LFDENGNLF

-3166 PIMLDRLQ
+3166 PAMLDWLQ
-3174 IKTNMAQ
+3174 LKTNMSQ

-3191 EESLSHELNKTLIDR
+3191 EEALSHELNKTLINR
-3206 LRDMYDKD
+3206 LRDMWNKDKL
-3214 VPKDPIT
+3214 I
-3221 GKRGGLRQIEYIDLF
+3221 RSSEYINLF
-3236 KSKDPIHKD
+3236 KSNDPIHKD

-3255 EYIRARFPEGFFVRK
+3255 EYIRARFPEGFYVRK

-3286 AWTGNS
+3286 VWTGNS

-3300 QVKKVLMGMFGNKAY
+3300 QVKKILMGMFGNKAY
-3315 QRAVQA
+3315 QYAVRA
-3321 ESLLQNIMQDIR
+3321 ESLLQNVIQDLR
-3333 VVIVIKSI
+3333 VAIVIKSI
-3341 VVPMANAA
+3341 IVPMANAA
-3349 SNVYQLIG
+3349 SNIYQLIG
-3357 RGVPATQ
+3357 RGVPVVQ

-3459 LPKSVQTAG
+3459 LPKSIQTAG

-3487 EYGDFVAKSIL
+3487 EYGDFVAKSIF
-3498 YDDLIKRQGKT
+3498 YDDLVKRQGKT

-3570 LPLPISGIGTSLEDN
+3570 LPLPINGIGTSLEDN
-3585 LWAALYDGRASNS
+3585 LWVSLFDGRASNS
-3598 VGFGMAFRAP
+3598 MGFGMAFRAP

>member
-1 MGSNYQD
+1 MATNYQD
-8 ILNQYLAADPATNP
+8 ILNQYLAANPATNP
-22 NIFETPISKAQQ
+22 DIFGTPAPKAQQ
-34 VEEATDQKRWEAYV
+34 VEEAADQKRREAYI
-48 LSGMTADGSGYKS
+48 LSGMKVDGSGYKS

-70 TMTPNQFRVKY
+70 TMTPNQFRMKY
-81 GDEAAMNLQ
+81 GDEVAMNLQ

-103 IQGRRDGITMLGDT
+103 VQDRRNGITILGDT
-117 VNSAGMGFV
+117 MNSAGMGFV

-132 AALGLGL
+132 AAFGLGL
-139 VNDDAGVWASRKLGD
+139 ANDDAGVWASRKLGD

-161 LQSDQLNAARRSY
+161 LQSRQVNAARRSY
-174 GAQQELDARD
+174 SAQQELDARD

-194 EYGDTVAGLWRVG
+194 EYGDTVANLWRVG
-207 ADVVNS
+207 ADAVNS

-243 GLKVIG
+243 GLKVVG
-249 SAAVKGAV
+249 STAVKGAV
-257 LARPSLLL
+257 AARPSLLL

-276 SKAAMPTAIGLM
+276 SKAAMPAAIGLI

-303 QLRGRED
+303 QLRDRED

-315 KIEMANNAALMAAA
+315 KIQMANNAALMAAA
-329 IQAPVGAATGL
+329 VQAPVGAATGL

-346 SSPLRVPTVRGA
+346 SSPLRVPTVRGT
-358 ASNVVRETVE
+358 ASNAVREIVE
-368 EGVQS
+368 EGIQS

-400 QAGLGALG
+400 QVGLGALG

-417 TPGAALRAS
+417 TPGVALRAS
-426 IETAKLPFRAAGAA
+426 IETAKLPFRVVGAA

-450 RNQRVQDEILQ
+450 RNQKVQDEILQ
-461 GLHDEATVT
+461 GLHDEASVA
-470 APDAQVEAGQIIE
+470 APEAQAEADQIIE
-483 AADAPEEVKTTAR
+483 TANAPEEAKTTAR
-496 DFVAQTMERLSNSA
+496 DFVTQTMERLSNSA
-510 TIQEV
+510 TIQDV

-531 ALTELSSM
+531 SLTELSSM
-539 VREGKTTQDQETPE
+539 VREIQSTQDQETPE

-560 QSIKDVVANAVQ
+560 QSIKDVVANTVQ

-586 YEEYAPGINGAM
+586 YEEYAPSINGAM
-598 KNALVKFNTLR
+598 KNALVKFNELR

-614 QGTSNSPSVEAEITN
+614 QGTSVSTSVEAQINN
-629 AQSELNEG
+629 AQVELNEG
-637 TQLVLSM
+637 TQLVLGM
-644 AEQVP
+644 ADQVP
-649 EQVDPEVADQILYHS
+649 ERVDPEVADRILYHS
-664 ENNGVNLT
+664 ENGGINLT
-672 TQQKVTLRSASATA
+672 TQQKISLRSASATA

-695 ASKYGLANAETV
+695 ASKYGLVNAEAV
-707 SRQVLTDKPSE
+707 SRQVLTDKPNE
-718 GSSLSLYGHIE
+718 GSSLSLYGHLE
-729 AIRSAYNANND
+729 AIRSAYSVGD
-740 DLAAERLTDLRN
+740 LDLATQRLTDLRS

-772 TSSHRPVPYNAH
+772 TSSHRPVVYNTH
-784 IGKGKFRP
+784 IGEGKFRP

-833 DLGVEHVTI
+833 DLGVEHITV

-850 GEAATVAQ
+850 GEAATVVQ

-867 PVNTTDGVQT
+867 PVNTTDSVQT
-877 GLEPVADV
+877 GLEPLTDV
-885 GNVESIGAE
+885 SNVESISAKA
-894 VVEEQGGQSSELGEI
+894 VEDQGGQSSEVV
-909 EASITNPDQVI
+909 EAEVPITNADMGI
-920 SEQTDQAE
+920 SEQTDE
-928 AEPDVAETQ
+928 LKAEPTVAETQ
-937 QSEEISQPEQIEETA
+937 QSEEISQAEKTDGTTST
-952 PAKPNQEEE
+952 KPNQDEQSASSE
-961 TNAPQEQAPEG
+961 EQAF
-972 VQEKPATTTD
+972 D
-982 EQEAQTVEKV
+982 TVEKV
-992 YPALLGSKTNR
+992 YPFLLGSEKNR

-1018 FAVDSPIS
+1018 FGVDSPIT

-1040 LIDGDLNR
+1040 LIDGPLNR
-1048 KFTPEIAEAYRQY
+1048 KFTPEIAEGYSQY

-1085 KKAGIDNATTWL
+1085 KKAGIENATTWL
-1097 NGQAVNIVDQNE
+1097 NGQAVNIVDQNN
-1109 DGSYSYNQKLIE
+1109 DGSYSYNRKLIE

-1147 SLLRLPADAVLP
+1147 SLLRLPVDAVLP

-1167 NAGMGPA
+1167 NAGIGPA
-1174 EMARSLSRE
+1174 EMSRSLSRE

-1190 EADSSQPRNF
+1190 ETDNSQPRNF

-1214 AMLGK
+1214 AMLDAG
-1219 EIRTKDKNGKEVL
+1219 
-1232 SYEGFLLQR
+1232 LLKQN
-1241 HEVDISN
+1241 EVDISSV
-1248 ISTDENITKLNR
+1248 STNENIDHLNR
-1260 YRMNTVKLEQER
+1260 YQMNTVDDAGKTKVIP
-1272 SDGKKYVPVLEADAT
+1272 SDHPI
-1287 VRQFPTA
+1287 RQFPTA
-1294 IEKAVLTETEEV
+1294 IEKAVLTESEEV
-1306 HYLGELPPAP
+1306 HYLGELPPSP

-1321 RNDAVKNTPD
+1321 RNDAVENTPD

-1350 IGMIQQMGEAMV
+1350 VGMLQQMGEAMV
-1362 LRLFGG
+1362 LQLFGG
-1368 GDIENIPLNQNH
+1368 GDIDNTPLNVNH

-1409 DLDGIDVGD
+1409 DLDGIDVSD
-1418 LAIHFAYNDTVVNR
+1418 LAIHFAYNDTIVNR

-1444 KLMREAILPTWK
+1444 KLMREAILPTWR
-1456 VLDLTDGRVRD
+1456 VLDLTDGSVRD

-1472 LAQALDVKVHTQP
+1472 LAQALGVKVHTQS
-1485 RDESMS
+1485 RDQTMS
-1491 DLQKKLEG
+1491 DLQTKLKG

-1507 ADTSPLKFTP
+1507 ADTSQLKFTP
-1517 ELIDTMKSEG
+1517 ELIETMKSEG
-1527 VNSVAGLHAL
+1527 VNSVAGFHAL
-1537 MEYARYQAS
+1537 MEYVRYQAS

-1591 YNVGETPLSLAQIRT
+1591 YNVGEEPMSLAQIRT
-1606 RFAKASA
+1606 RFSKASA

-1625 YVKRLRNKYRSN
+1625 HVKALRDQYREQP
-1637 AEVTGQF
+1637 EVTGQF

-1660 VNKNNDL
+1660 VNENNDL
-1667 IVDRR
+1667 IVDRG
-1672 AVKNPLTITFY
+1672 AVKNPLTITIY
-1683 VSGAKGIAGNIVD
+1683 GSGAKGIAGNIVD

-1701 IYERMSLTAQRV
+1701 IYERMSLTAQRI
-1713 AEDPDLTEAQA
+1713 AEDVDLTEAQA

-1736 FKRLMSNLNAVVA
+1736 FKRLMANLNTVVA

-1754 NDGELVVENIIKGR
+1754 NDGELVVENIIKGKS
-1768 AESFGDPKAFTFP
+1768 ESFGDPKAFTFP
-1781 KVGIDTIRQN
+1781 KAGIDTIRQN
-1791 MLHAFVEPMVDGI
+1791 MLHAFVEPMVEGI

-1825 WSLIG
+1825 WSLVG

-1860 REEQQIMKKV
+1860 REEKQIMDKV

-1994 SQVDLSA
+1994 GQVDLTN
-2001 LNEEQRK
+2001 LTEEQRK

-2028 LKKALQSWAKRGKE
+2028 LKKALKDWSKRGKE

-2048 ERHGVM
+2048 ERHAVM

-2060 VDQMAGAAAPH
+2060 VDQMAGAAAPY
-2071 QITGII
+2071 QIKGLI

-2092 RKGEQIK
+2092 RHDDLEVEQ
-2099 QVDTTG
+2099 V
-2105 PIKKVWN
+2105 
-2112 GVVVTIDFEGMKPG
+2112 
-2126 DFKIEKDMGIEGDM
+2126 
-2140 WFNYIT
+2140 
-2146 VDGDKI
+2146 
-2152 AGSFITNGVRAE
+2152 AE
-2164 WLNITSEKGNIKN
+2164 QREA
-2177 NMKHLKDVFNHIL
+2177 D
-2190 KVYPNLKELQAL
+2190 L
-2202 RTSGARAFNDEQGE
+2202 RSANQPSPA
-2216 RDPLINYLIKDGK
+2216 
-2229 LVLDRKILNV
+2229 
-2239 VPVDIVEPTFKQA
+2239 PTFKQV
-2252 TPALMAGM
+2252 TPSLMGRM
-2260 LDKTINKITSDRVTR
+2260 LDKVINKITDDRLTR

-2294 GSREELL
+2294 GSRKELL
-2301 TKAADLGIQIPPNRA
+2301 TKAVDLGIQIPPNRA

-2326 KSIFVVNGNPETI
+2326 KSIFVVDGNPESV

-2344 HAATYETLQAHYDGQ
+2344 HAATYSIIEEFYNEDGVNNLTP
-2359 DVGVDAKA
+2359 DTVDA
-2367 AIERIESLMEQFKN
+2367 IQRIEGLMNEFKQAD
-2381 SELEGEAFQN
+2381 LEGTAYQN

-2396 ERQAVAGNQAGELNE
+2396 ERQAVVGNQAGELNE

-2417 SNADLSKQL
+2417 SNADLSSQL

-2441 IQSLKQLLWGGKRSA
+2441 IRSLKQLLWGRKRSA

-2473 MRSQQTVAETASNGV
+2473 MRSQQTIAETASDGV

-2503 LMERMKSKITDY
+2503 LMDRVKSKITDY
-2515 ANTNPVTREIN
+2515 ANTDPVTRVIN
-2526 RQKLNPALANASR
+2526 RQKLNPALASASR
-2539 VALGFQN
+2539 VALAFQN

-2584 THVGKHLSLES
+2584 THVSKHLSLES

-2617 LMGKFASRKDAYD
+2617 LMGKFASRKDAHD

-2652 SSMEMPKTKYAEW
+2652 SAMEMPKTKYAEW
-2665 SSLSNILDNIGD
+2665 NSVNNILDNIGD

-2688 GEGVLTKDV
+2688 GEGLVTKDV

-2709 DTAQESELYI
+2709 DTAQDSKLYI
-2719 EKFTNPVGNGIDRV
+2719 EKFTSPAGNGIDRV
-2733 NQTVIEAMDWV
+2733 NQIVIEAMDWV

-2753 SIRTNNPDAKIRIKM
+2753 SIRTNNPDAKIRIKI

-2776 GLLNEE
+2776 GLLNEQ
-2782 NGHASAVALM
+2782 NGHASAVAMM

-2844 RIVNSKFSR
+2844 RIVNNKFSR

-2859 QSHLYRGLGETGFAS
+2859 QTHLYRGLGETDFAS
-2874 LMRGNSIERVLELMS
+2874 LMRGNNIERVLELMS

-2904 IEGLSPENAKRIES
+2904 IEGLSPQNAKRIES

-2929 KKNDQANLLRNAEAI
+2929 KKNDQGNLLRNAEAI

-2952 VQGTVTTQP
+2952 VQGTVTSQA
-2961 MIDAIDHLVSVLAFN
+2961 MIDAIDQLVSVLAFN
-2976 ELSDASKT
+2976 ELSEASKA
-2984 SLSSLVQSEAK
+2984 SLASLVQSEAK
-2995 GLTFIMSYLQ
+2995 GLTFILSYLQ

-3038 LVSYD
+3038 LVSHD
-3043 GVHPGSNGEPKSEGA
+3043 SGA
-3058 KKLLEKSYTRLRV
+3058 ARLLEKSYTRLRAF
-3071 YSGSSKDP
+3071 SGSSKDP

-3092 GRAPFAQ
+3092 GRAPFSQ

-3114 ATGFSTG
+3114 ATGFSIG
-3121 LTAGIISD
+3121 LTAGVISD
-3129 PLLVK
+3129 PLVVA

-3142 ETGLALMP
+3142 ETGQALMP
-3150 LFDGNGNLF
+3150 VFDENGNLF

-3166 PIMLDRLQ
+3166 PAMLDRLQ

-3191 EESLSHELNKTLIDR
+3191 EEALSNELNKTLIDR
-3206 LRDMYDKD
+3206 LRDMWDKD
-3214 VPKDPIT
+3214 KLT
-3221 GKRGGLRQIEYIDLF
+3221 RSNEYINLF

-3255 EYIRARFPEGFFVRK
+3255 EYIRARFPEGFYVRK

-3277 GYRSASIGD
+3277 GYRSASVGD
-3286 AWTGNS
+3286 VWTGNS
-3292 RWSPATQE
+3292 RWSPAIQE
-3300 QVKKVLMGMFGNKAY
+3300 QVKKILMGMFGNKAY
-3315 QRAVQA
+3315 QRVVQA
-3321 ESLLQNIMQDIR
+3321 ESFLQNIMQDLR
-3333 VVIVIKSI
+3333 VAIVIKSI

-3349 SNVYQLIG
+3349 SNIYQLIG

-3452 LERAVNK
+3452 LERIVNK
-3459 LPKSVQTAG
+3459 LPKSIQTAG

-3498 YDDLIKRQGKT
+3498 YDDLMKRQGKT
-3509 KEEALGR
+3509 KEEALGQ

-3570 LPLPISGIGTSLEDN
+3570 LPLPINGIGTSLEDN
-3585 LWAALYDGRASNS
+3585 LWATLYDGRASNS

-3608 GLLPLNNLLW
+3608 GLLPVGNLLW